1 MTEKFTTV
9 KMTDKLTIIAIML
22 FKIEKNKLEKGG
34 LIAGDI
40 RPQWGGEALF
50 TDRSGFNNQGLERF

>member
-1 MTEKFTTV
+1 
-9 KMTDKLTIIAIML
+9 ML
-22 FKIEKNKLEKGG
+22 FKIEKNKSGKGG

-50 TDRSGFNNQGLERF
+50 DDWRGFNNQGFERF

>member
-1 MTEKFTTV
+1 MIGKVKTVEMTV
-9 KMTDKLTIIAIML
+9 KLTIIAIML

-40 RPQWGGEALF
+40 WPQWGGEALF
-50 TDRSGFNNQGLERF
+50 TDRSGFNNQGFERF